1 MGKNKDFRNLFID
14 QLRDLYSAESQLI
27 KALPKMAEA
36 ATSPALKDA
45 FRGHLAETKEHLE
58 RLEELFQTFDEKPTG
73 KICAAMKGI
82 ISEGD
87 EIANEK
93 YTLPVRDAG
102 LIAAAQRVEHY
113 EMAAYGTAQA
123 FALML
128 NDKSIAAKLQLTLKE
143 ECDCDKKLTMLARS
157 DVNERASEEQSQ
169 FVHA

>member
-1 MGKNKDFRNLFID
+1 MAKAKTFRNLFID
-14 QLRDLYSAESQLI
+14 QLRDLYSAETQLI

-113 EMAAYGTAQA
+113 EMAAYGTVRA
-123 FALML
+123 FALRL
-128 NDKSIAAKLQLTLKE
+128 HDKSIVAKLQLTLKE
-143 ECDCDKKLTMLARS
+143 EGDCDKKLTLLAHS
-157 DVNERASEEQSQ
+157 SINERASEEQDQ
-169 FVHA
+169 LANA